1 MENYQQLPGSCQK
14 DSGAYLNKFPL
25 AKDEIIW
32 VAIKII
38 PAIDW
43 NTSNTLISNWDY
55 NDNKKNNTQQ
65 TLWSPMENANGN
77 TSLLLLWKLVKKGGK
92 NE

>member
-38 PAIDW
+38 PAIGW

-55 NDNKKNNTQQ
+55 NDN
-65 TLWSPMENANGN
+65 ENKQHP
-77 TSLLLLWKLVKKGGK
+77 TDSLITYG
-92 NE
+92 EC